1 MQNNI
6 NLIYFNINDISIQI
20 REATVDELEELREK
34 GNFKIEFMTCRTLL
48 TVQKK
53 TTLNYLLI

>member
-34 GNFKIEFMTCRTLL
+34 GNFEIEFMICRTLL
-48 TVQKK
+48 IVQKR
-53 TTLNYLLI
+53 TILNYVMI